1 MAFTRFHDD
10 PNRIKKQLE
19 ESSYAGRYF
28 LDTPGQGIDLP
39 FIEDPQIRMQGWGAN
54 LRTNTVNLES
64 DLIGLTR
71 PLNRDLVD
79 FNDYKMNAVSSSTVT
94 YRDADPFVQESRAT
108 HPAWMFRDIDR
119 PRWENPLLNPLN
131 GLEKQFAEN
140 VSTRILE
147 KDYFVPKVP
156 IVNGTQYMEYYLAS
170 GSICSNGNCEK
181 NVLQGDKL

>member
-1 MAFTRFHDD
+1 
-10 PNRIKKQLE
+10 
-19 ESSYAGRYF
+19 
-28 LDTPGQGIDLP
+28 
-39 FIEDPQIRMQGWGAN
+39 
-54 LRTNTVNLES
+54 
-64 DLIGLTR
+64 
-71 PLNRDLVD
+71 
-79 FNDYKMNAVSSSTVT
+79 
-94 YRDADPFVQESRAT
+94 
-108 HPAWMFRDIDR
+108 MFRDIDR